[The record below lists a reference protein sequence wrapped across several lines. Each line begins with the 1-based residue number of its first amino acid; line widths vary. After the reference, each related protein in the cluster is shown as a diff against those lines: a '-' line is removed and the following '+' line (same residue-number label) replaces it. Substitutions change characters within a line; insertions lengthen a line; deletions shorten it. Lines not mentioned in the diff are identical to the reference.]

1 MIRKVL
7 LALLAVIMAA
17 TIGGY
22 GKETVEASGDQEAT
36 KQTGSSEGSPQRIT
50 EDRVVYGTSFVNP
63 LVEISGKVYIG
74 QKSFVA
80 GNTVLKA
87 QGGRRIEI
95 GNQTNAQDNVAVKAL
110 KRGTTVDDGLA
121 LPTKRSLRTLR
132 SGTSSSLASTPGSRT
147 RLLRTVPSS
156 YTVPGWRTSQYPRTP
171 SWGSGR
177 S

>member
-22 GKETVEASGDQEAT
+22 GEERVEASGDQEAT

-63 LVEISGKVYIG
+63 LVEVSSAVYIG

-80 GNTVLKA
+80 GNSVLKA
-87 QGGRRIEI
+87 DEGRSIEI
-95 GNQTNAQDNVAVKAL
+95 GNQTNAQDNDAISKSQKHVSYV
-110 KRGTTVDDGLA
+110 
-121 LPTKRSLRTLR
+121 STLC
-132 SGTSSSLASTPGSRT
+132 
-147 RLLRTVPSS
+147 
-156 YTVPGWRTSQYPRTP
+156 
-171 SWGSGR
+171 
-177 S
+177 

>member
-22 GKETVEASGDQEAT
+22 GKEIVKASGDQEAA
-36 KQTGSSEGSPQRIT
+36 KQRGSSERSPQRVA

-87 QGGRRIEI
+87 DRGGASRSATRP
-95 GNQTNAQDNVAVKAL
+95 TH
-110 KRGTTVDDGLA
+110 RTT
-121 LPTKRSLRTLR
+121 
-132 SGTSSSLASTPGSRT
+132 
-147 RLLRTVPSS
+147 LL
-156 YTVPGWRTSQYPRTP
+156 
-171 SWGSGR
+171 
-177 S
+177 